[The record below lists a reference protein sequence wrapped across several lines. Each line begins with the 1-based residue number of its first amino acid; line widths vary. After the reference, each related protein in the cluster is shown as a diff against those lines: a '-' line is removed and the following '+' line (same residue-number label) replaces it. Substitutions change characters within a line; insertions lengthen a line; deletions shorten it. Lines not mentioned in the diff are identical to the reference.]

1 MTSETIYE
9 VAEATAPT
17 FERRR
22 AEVEELSAQIRER
35 MLRELAPGEGDTVL
49 ELAAGVRD
57 TGITTG
63 STEHRPYDVTRR
75 RS

>member
-9 VAEATAPT
+9 VAEAVAPT
-17 FERRR
+17 FERLC
-22 AEVEELSAQIRER
+22 AEVEELSAPVREW

-49 ELAAGVRD
+49 ELIAGVAETR
-57 TGITTG
+57 ITAG
-63 STEHRPYDVTRR
+63 SNRHRPGDVTPR